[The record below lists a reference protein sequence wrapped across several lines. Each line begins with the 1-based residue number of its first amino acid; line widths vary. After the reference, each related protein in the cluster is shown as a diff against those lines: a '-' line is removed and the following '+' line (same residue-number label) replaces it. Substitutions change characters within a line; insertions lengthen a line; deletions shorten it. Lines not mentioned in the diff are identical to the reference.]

1 MTGSI
6 SVRRHCSNE
15 SGSVLVLVLIM
26 LTCVGL
32 IAGAT
37 ITYAGTSLRTT
48 VVYSTRRAQNADTE
62 AAIRTAMQYIKANP
76 QWGQDLGGSCP
87 SFSYPGST
95 GTVTVSMCPQTDSLI
110 HDGDFRPVLL
120 TLATSGKG
128 INQSKNTTLTINGDV
143 WSNSYIKV
151 RGLDVK
157 GRVSSW
163 DDSAQN
169 GNCASGSVTATVFKD
184 CAAKTT
190 YGNVVPKAGLA
201 PGDPSLGHAAEW
213 VPAAAPRRGPDSVEL
228 QPGAGHVQ
236 LRFGAH
242 ERLLRIEQ
250 HDQSRCRRVLP
261 QLPEQ

>member
-1 MTGSI
+1 M
-6 SVRRHCSNE
+6 
-15 SGSVLVLVLIM
+15 LVLVLIM

-32 IAGAT
+32 IAGAA

-48 VVYSTRRAQNADTE
+48 VVYLTLRAQNADVE
-62 AAIRTAMQYIKANP
+62 AAYLILMQYIKANP

-87 SFSYPGST
+87 SFSCTGST

-143 WSNSYIKV
+143 WSNSDIKV

-184 CAAKTT
+184 CAANTT
-190 YGNVVPKAGLA
+190 PTETSCRRPASPRETRCWVTRPNG
-201 PGDPSLGHAAEW
+201 
-213 VPAAAPRRGPDSVEL
+213 VPAAAPVARSRLRRA